1 MAGMKLNI
9 GIKDLEHGTR
19 LSSIEVPDKLKQRI
33 NTGIDF
39 INDALGGQGFTPSV
53 CGLFTGTPGSGKTT
67 MMLQL
72 AASLAKHHGPRSV
85 LFNTAEESLYQTKM
99 QAVRLRLNTEFTVG
113 QDTMVDKLLEHA
125 NKIGAKFLIVDSLQ
139 TMNDGKWGDK
149 TNSKTPQRVLQ
160 RITEW
165 CKENYTCALI
175 IGQVNK
181 DGKMT
186 GNNILRHMVDLH
198 LHLSI
203 NQDPKSEW
211 VGFREMEVEKNR
223 FGASGLTY
231 ILKLNERGLKEVV

>member
-1 MAGMKLNI
+1 MAGMKLNV
-9 GIKDLEHGTR
+9 GIKGFEHGTQ

-39 INDALGGQGFTPSV
+39 VNDALGGKGFTPSV

-72 AASLAKHHGPRSV
+72 AASLAKKHGAKSV

-99 QAVRLRLNTEFTVG
+99 QAERLRLNTEFTVG
-113 QDTMVDKLLEHA
+113 QDTMVDQLLEHA

-181 DGKMT
+181 DGKMS
-186 GNNILRHMVDLH
+186 GNNILKHMVDLH

-211 VGFREMEVEKNR
+211 MGFREMEVEKNR

-231 ILKLNERGLKEVV
+231 ILKRNERGLKEVV

>member
-1 MAGMKLNI
+1 MAGMKLNV
-9 GIKDLEHGTR
+9 GIKGLEHGTQ

-39 INDALGGQGFTPSV
+39 VNDALGGKGFTPSV

-72 AASLAKHHGPRSV
+72 AASLAKKHGAKSV

-113 QDTMVDKLLEHA
+113 QDTMVDQLLEHA

-181 DGKMT
+181 DGKMS
-186 GNNILRHMVDLH
+186 GNNILKHMVDLH

-211 VGFREMEVEKNR
+211 MGFREMEVEKNR

>member
-1 MAGMKLNI
+1 MAGMKLNV
-9 GIKDLEHGTR
+9 GIKGLEHGTQ

-39 INDALGGQGFTPSV
+39 VNDALGGKGFTPSV

-72 AASLAKHHGPRSV
+72 AASLAKKHGAKSV

-99 QAVRLRLNTEFTVG
+99 QAERLRLNTEFTVG
-113 QDTMVDKLLEHA
+113 QDTMVDQLLEHA

-181 DGKMT
+181 DGKMS
-186 GNNILRHMVDLH
+186 GNNILKHMVDLH

-211 VGFREMEVEKNR
+211 MGFREMEVEKNR

-231 ILKLNERGLKEVV
+231 ILKLNDRGLKEVV

>member
-1 MAGMKLNI
+1 MAGMKLNV
-9 GIKDLEHGTR
+9 GIKGLEHGTQ
-19 LSSIEVPDKLKQRI
+19 LSSIKVPDKLKQRI

-39 INDALGGQGFTPSV
+39 VNDALGGKGFTPSV

-72 AASLAKHHGPRSV
+72 AASLAKKHGAKSV

-99 QAVRLRLNTEFTVG
+99 QAERLRLNTEFTVG
-113 QDTMVDKLLEHA
+113 QDIMVDKLLEHA

-181 DGKMT
+181 DGKMS
-186 GNNILRHMVDLH
+186 GNNILKHMVDLH

-211 VGFREMEVEKNR
+211 MGFREMEVEKNR

>member
-1 MAGMKLNI
+1 MKLNVRNDEI
-9 GIKDLEHGTR
+9 AVGTNI
-19 LSSIEVPDKLKQRI
+19 LDIEVPDALRRRVP
-33 NTGIDF
+33 TGVKFFD
-39 INDALGGQGFTPSV
+39 DALGGKGLTPSAV
-53 CGLFTGTPGSGKTT
+53 YFFTGTPGSGKTT
-67 MMLQL
+67 MMLTL
-72 AASLAKHHGPRSV
+72 ANNLTRKGAIAM
-85 LFNTAEESLYQTKM
+85 FNTAEESLYQTKM
-99 QAVRLRLNTEFTVG
+99 QAERLRLNTEFTVG
-113 QDTMVDKLLEHA
+113 QDTMVDQLLEHA

-181 DGKMT
+181 DGKMS
-186 GNNILRHMVDLH
+186 GNNILKHMVDLH

-211 VGFREMEVEKNR
+211 MGFREMEVEKNR

>member
-1 MAGMKLNI
+1 MAGMKLNV
-9 GIKDLEHGTR
+9 GIKGFEHGTQ

-39 INDALGGQGFTPSV
+39 VNDALGGKGFTPSV

-72 AASLAKHHGPRSV
+72 AASLAKKHGAKSV

-99 QAVRLRLNTEFTVG
+99 QAERLRLNTEFTVG
-113 QDTMVDKLLEHA
+113 QDTMVDQLLEHA

-181 DGKMT
+181 DGKMS
-186 GNNILRHMVDLH
+186 GNNILKHMVDLH

-211 VGFREMEVEKNR
+211 MGFREMEVEKNR

>member
-1 MAGMKLNI
+1 MAGMKLNV
-9 GIKDLEHGTR
+9 GIKGLEHGTQ
-19 LSSIEVPDKLKQRI
+19 LSSIKVPDKLKQRI

-39 INDALGGQGFTPSV
+39 VNDALGGKGFTPSV

-72 AASLAKHHGPRSV
+72 AAALAKKHGAKSV

-99 QAVRLRLNTEFTVG
+99 QAERLRLNTEFTVG
-113 QDTMVDKLLEHA
+113 QDIMVDKLLEHA

-181 DGKMT
+181 DGKMS
-186 GNNILRHMVDLH
+186 GNNILKHMVDLH

-211 VGFREMEVEKNR
+211 MGFREMEVEKNR